1 MGKGDKKS
9 GDKKE
14 KKTVLNL
21 EQQLARERTDL
32 SHERTGLAILRT
44 ELAFQNSKLSVEQ
57 THLSFIRTAVAL
69 VGSAAAIYKAL
80 PALGVSHTV
89 STILSVF
96 LVIWAGYFIVRDRM
110 ITPKLKQAISDMEA
124 QKEELIRVN
133 EEVAQSVNAAPSQ
146 SSGDTPG

>member
-9 GDKKE
+9 GEKKE

-80 PALGVSHTV
+80 PALGVSHTF

-96 LVIWAGYFIVRDRM
+96 LIIWAGYFIVRDRM
-110 ITPKLKQAISDMEA
+110 ITPQLKQAISDMEA

-146 SSGDTPG
+146 SSADTPE

>member
-9 GDKKE
+9 GEKKE

-32 SHERTGLAILRT
+32 SHERTGLSILRT

-80 PALGVSHTV
+80 PALGVSHTF
-89 STILSVF
+89 STILSMF
-96 LVIWAGYFIVRDRM
+96 LIIWAGYFIVRDRM
-110 ITPKLKQAISDMEA
+110 ITPQLKQAISDMEA
-124 QKEELIRVN
+124 QKEELVRVN
-133 EEVAQSVNAAPSQ
+133 EEVAQCVNVAPSQ

>member
-9 GDKKE
+9 GEKKE

-80 PALGVSHTV
+80 PALGVSHTF

-96 LVIWAGYFIVRDRM
+96 LVICAGYFIVRDRM
-110 ITPKLKQAISDMEA
+110 ITPQLKQAISDMEA

-133 EEVAQSVNAAPSQ
+133 EVVAQSVNVAPSQ